1 MQQAPTT
8 VPLACLLLDLV
19 RLQRL
24 RCLRLR
30 LGSSLRRLRLGSSL
44 RRIRPVSS
52 LRRVRPVGTAGTSTL
67 NP

>member
-1 MQQAPTT
+1 MQQAPT

-30 LGSSLRRLRLGSSL
+30 LGSSLRRIRLG
-44 RRIRPVSS
+44 SS
-52 LRRVRPVGTAGTSTL
+52 LRRVRPVGTVGTSTL
-67 NP
+67 KP

>member
-1 MQQAPTT
+1 MQQAPT

-19 RLQRL
+19 RLQRI

-30 LGSSLRRLRLGSSL
+30 LGSSLRRLRLGSIL

-52 LRRVRPVGTAGTSTL
+52 LRRVRPIGTASTSTL